1 MTATAKPV
9 PSDIAIAQAAK
20 LRPIADVAGE
30 VGLGPDEILPYGR
43 YKAKISAEAIA
54 RRKPKGRLVLV
65 TGINPTPAGEGKSTV
80 TVGVSQALRRLGKK
94 VVVCI
99 REPSLGPVFGVKG
112 GAAGGGYAQVV
123 PMDEINLHFTGDF
136 HAITS
141 AHNLLSAML
150 DNHLHQGNTL
160 GIDPRRITWPRTMDM
175 NDRALRSMVISLG
188 GINAGPVREERFVI
202 VPGSEIMAI
211 LALATDLADLEAR
224 IGRIIVGLTR
234 DRKPVTAADLKAS
247 GAMTLLLKDAILP
260 NLVQTLEG
268 GPALVH
274 CGPFGNI
281 AHGCNSIVATKLG
294 LSLGDLV
301 LTEAGFGA
309 DLGAE
314 KFFDIKA
321 RFGRLKPEAA
331 VVVATVRA
339 LKMNGGV
346 KKDALGKEDVAGAEA
361 RHRESRGPR
370 QERPEIRCAGGGRP
384 QSVHLGHRRGAADRA
399 RRRKGWGAR
408 AALSE
413 VWAKGGAGGEAVARE
428 ILAVLEEKKSAFKPL
443 YDAARPIKEKIE
455 TIAREIYGAGGVD
468 YTAAAEKNIAQCE
481 SMGLGQTPV
490 CIAKTQYSFT
500 DDPAKLGRPD
510 RLPADHSRCLSLG
523 RCGFRGRPGG
533 RHHDHARPAQG
544 SGRRIHP
551 RPARRNH
558 RRTILMPLDFVTTAG
573 APKAIGPYSQGVI
586 ANGFLF
592 TAGQV
597 ALDPDK
603 GELVPRRDHGT
614 DHAGTGESPGHSRGR
629 RAAIS
634 PRS

>member
-1 MTATAKPV
+1 MATVTQV

-20 LRPIADVAGE
+20 LRPIADVAAE
-30 VGLGPDEILPYGR
+30 VGLQPEEILPYGR
-43 YKAKISAEAIA
+43 YKAKVSAEAVA
-54 RRKPKGRLVLV
+54 KRKPKGRLVLV

-150 DNHLHQGNTL
+150 DNHLHQGNAL

-211 LALATDLADLEAR
+211 LALATDLSDLEAR

-247 GAMTLLLKDAILP
+247 GAMTLLLKDALLP

-294 LSLGDLV
+294 LALGEIV

-321 RFGRLKPEAA
+321 RFGDLKPEVAI
-331 VVVATVRA
+331 VVATVRA

-346 KKDALGKEDVAGAEA
+346 KKDALGKEDVAALKRGLVNLEA
-361 RHRESRGPR
+361 HVKNVLKFGVPVVVALNRFTSDTDEELKTVLDAS
-370 QERPEIRCAGGGRP
+370 
-384 QSVHLGHRRGAADRA
+384 
-399 RRRKGWGAR
+399 KGWGAR

-413 VWAKGGAGGEAVARE
+413 VWAKGGEGGEAVARE
-428 ILAVLEEKKSAFKPL
+428 ILATLDERKAAFKPL
-443 YDAARPIKEKIE
+443 YDANRPIKEKIE
-455 TIAREIYGAGGVD
+455 TIAREIYGAAGVD
-468 YTAAAEKNIAQCE
+468 YTTAADKNIAQCE
-481 SMGLGQTPV
+481 AMGLGRTPV
-490 CIAKTQYSFT
+490 CIAKTQYSFS
-500 DDPAKLGRPD
+500 DDPNKLGRPT
-510 RLPADHSRCLSLG
+510 
-523 RCGFRGRPGG
+523 GFRL
-533 RHHDHARPAQG
+533 
-544 SGRRIHP
+544 
-551 RPARRNH
+551 
-558 RRTILMPLDFVTTAG
+558 TIRDVYPSAG
-573 APKAIGPYSQGVI
+573 A
-586 ANGFLF
+586 GFV
-592 TAGQV
+592 V
-597 ALDPDK
+597 ALAGDIMTMPGLPKVPAAESIRVLPD
-603 GELVPRRDHGT
+603 GT
-614 DHAGTGESPGHSRGR
+614 IEGLF
-629 RAAIS
+629 
-634 PRS
+634 

>member
-1 MTATAKPV
+1 MAASGKPV

-20 LRPIADVAGE
+20 LRPIAEVAAE

-43 YKAKISAEAIA
+43 HKAKISAEAIA

-94 VVVCI
+94 VLVCI

-150 DNHLHQGNTL
+150 DNHMHHGNAL
-160 GIDPRRITWPRTMDM
+160 GLDPRRITWPRTLDM

-211 LALATDLADLEAR
+211 LALSTDLADLEQR
-224 IGRIIVGLTR
+224 ISRIIVGLTR

-281 AHGCNSIVATKLG
+281 AHGCNSIVATRLG
-294 LSLGDLV
+294 LSLGDIV

-321 RFGRLKPEAA
+321 RFGNLKPEAA
-331 VVVATVRA
+331 VIVATVRA

-346 KKDALGKEDVAGAEA
+346 KKDALGKEDVAALKRGIVNLEA
-361 RHRESRGPR
+361 HVGNVQKFGVPVVVALNRFTSDTDE
-370 QERPEIRCAGGGRP
+370 ELKT
-384 QSVHLGHRRGAADRA
+384 VLDAA
-399 RRRKGWGAR
+399 KGWGAR

-413 VWAKGGAGGEAVARE
+413 VWEKGGAGGEAVAKE
-428 ILAVLEEKKSAFKPL
+428 ILALLDEKKAAFKPL
-443 YDAARPIKEKIE
+443 YDTAKPIKEKIE
-455 TIAREIYGAGGVD
+455 IIAREIYGAAGVD
-468 YTAAAEKNIAQCE
+468 YTTAADKNIAQCDA
-481 SMGLGQTPV
+481 MGLGNTPV
-490 CIAKTQYSFT
+490 CIAKTQYSFS
-500 DDPAKLGRPD
+500 DDPTKLGRPT
-510 RLPADHSRCLSLG
+510 
-523 RCGFRGRPGG
+523 GFR
-533 RHHDHARPAQG
+533 
-544 SGRRIHP
+544 I
-551 RPARRNH
+551 
-558 RRTILMPLDFVTTAG
+558 TIRDVYPSAG
-573 APKAIGPYSQGVI
+573 A
-586 ANGFLF
+586 GFV
-592 TAGQV
+592 V
-597 ALDPDK
+597 ALAGDIMTMPGLPKVPAAESIRVLPD
-603 GELVPRRDHGT
+603 GT
-614 DHAGTGESPGHSRGR
+614 IEGLF
-629 RAAIS
+629 
-634 PRS
+634 

>member
-1 MTATAKPV
+1 VTATLTPV

-20 LRPIADVAGE
+20 LRPIAEVAAE
-30 VGLGPDEILPYGR
+30 AGLGPDEILPYGR

-94 VVVCI
+94 VIVCI

-150 DNHLHQGNTL
+150 DNHLHQGNAL
-160 GIDPRRITWPRTMDM
+160 GLDPRRITWPRTMDM

-211 LALATDLADLEAR
+211 LALATDLSDLEAR

-234 DRKPVTAADLKAS
+234 DRKPVTASDLKAS

-281 AHGCNSIVATKLG
+281 AHGCNSIVATRLG

-321 RFGRLKPEAA
+321 RMGQLKPEVA

-346 KKDALGKEDVAGAEA
+346 KKEALAKEDVPALKRGVVNLEA
-361 RHRESRGPR
+361 HVKNVQKFGVPVVVALNRFTSDT
-370 QERPEIRCAGGGRP
+370 QEELQTVLDTA
-384 QSVHLGHRRGAADRA
+384 
-399 RRRKGWGAR
+399 KGWGAR

-413 VWAKGGAGGEAVARE
+413 VWGKGGEGGEAVARE
-428 ILAVLEEKKSAFKPL
+428 ILAVLDEKKSAFKPL
-443 YDAARPIKEKIE
+443 YDVARPIKEKIE

-468 YTAAAEKNIAQCE
+468 YTSAAEKNIAQCE

-490 CIAKTQYSFT
+490 CIAKTQYSFS
-500 DDPAKLGRPD
+500 DDPTKLGRPT
-510 RLPADHSRCLSLG
+510 
-523 RCGFRGRPGG
+523 GFRL
-533 RHHDHARPAQG
+533 
-544 SGRRIHP
+544 
-551 RPARRNH
+551 
-558 RRTILMPLDFVTTAG
+558 TIRDVYPSAG
-573 APKAIGPYSQGVI
+573 A
-586 ANGFLF
+586 GFV
-592 TAGQV
+592 V
-597 ALDPDK
+597 ALAGDIMTMPGLPKVPAAESIRVLPD
-603 GELVPRRDHGT
+603 GT
-614 DHAGTGESPGHSRGR
+614 IEGLF
-629 RAAIS
+629 
-634 PRS
+634 